1 MTKLAQNLGLI
12 GLATLVAF
20 AITLIGQTLWGVMAI
35 ANVRLTPA
43 IPWSAVVMP
52 VILVALVGVLS
63 GRLGPKT
70 GAQARR
76 GLVPLAPVSG
86 QAWLWSIAGGG
97 AGVIAAAALWT
108 VLASLVRVPPN
119 VLPSL
124 AGVPLWTQLAMLLVA
139 IAAAPLTEEIAFRG
153 YAMGLVRRRFGPVA
167 SLLIVSA
174 IFASAHLTQGLS
186 APKLLVY
193 FLAGVL
199 FGFVAWRTGSLLPA
213 MAVHSLGDLTF
224 FTLVWRTDAGR
235 RLVSEGGAD
244 AGFWTSVALIVVF
257 APLSILALR
266 QLARVTAGDA
276 RPLARLA
283 ELDRLSHRLAV

>member
-1 MTKLAQNLGLI
+1 MIKLAQNLGLI
-12 GLATLVAF
+12 GLATLIAF
-20 AITLIGQTLWGVMAI
+20 AITLVGQTLWGAMAMV
-35 ANVRLTPA
+35 NVQLTPA

-52 VILVALVGVLS
+52 ALLVVLVGVLS
-63 GRLGPKT
+63 GRLGPRT
-70 GAQARR
+70 GAEARR
-76 GLVPLAPVSG
+76 GLVPLSPVSG
-86 QAWLWSIAGGG
+86 LAWFWSMAGGG
-97 AGVIAAAALWT
+97 AGVIAAAALWV

-139 IAAAPLTEEIAFRG
+139 IAAAPMTEEIAFRG
-153 YAMGLVRRRFGPVA
+153 YAMGLVRRRFGPIA

-174 IFASAHLTQGLS
+174 MFAAAHLTQGLS

-213 MAVHSLGDLTF
+213 MVVHSLGDLTF
-224 FTLVWRTDAGR
+224 FALVWRTDAGR

-244 AGFWTSVALIVVF
+244 AGFWTSVALVMVF

-266 QLARVTAGDA
+266 QLAKVTAGDA
-276 RPLARLA
+276 QPRARRP
-283 ELDRLSHRLAV
+283 ELDRLSRGLAV